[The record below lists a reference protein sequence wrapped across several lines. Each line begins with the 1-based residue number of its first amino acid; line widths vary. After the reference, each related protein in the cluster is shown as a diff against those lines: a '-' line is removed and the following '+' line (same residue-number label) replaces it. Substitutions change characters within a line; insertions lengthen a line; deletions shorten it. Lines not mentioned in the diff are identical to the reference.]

1 MGHAALDVKP
11 QGMGPAFFYGTLCHG
26 PLLQAVLGRLP
37 DTRPARLPGFALF
50 WVEGEDFPVVEAAPG
65 AVAEGLLA
73 EGLTEADQARLD
85 FYFGWSSGGA
95 REMAVDVDGA
105 EVTAR
110 VSLAR
115 AGRWRTGA
123 PWRLADWQ
131 ARFGDLAVATA
142 EDIMALYGQAP
153 AEAVA
158 ARREVMRVRAASRL
172 RARVDPAPAE
182 VRRATGPETV
192 TVVGRTQPY
201 ARFFAVEEYDL
212 SYPRFDGA
220 DSVVVNRAA
229 FVSGDAVTVL
239 PYDPPRDRVLLVE
252 QFRAG
257 PFARGDR
264 RPWSLEAVAGRIDPG
279 ETPEDAARREAE
291 EEAGL
296 TLGALLPVA
305 GYYSSP
311 GAKTEFLYSFVALA
325 DLPDGAAGVFGLA
338 EEAEDIR
345 GHLLG
350 FEALMALVASGE
362 VNNGPL
368 ILTALWLE
376 RERGR
381 LRGV

>member
-1 MGHAALDVKP
+1 MGRTALEVR
-11 QGMGPAFFYGTLCHG
+11 GTAFFYGTLCHG
-26 PLLQAVLGRLP
+26 PLLQVVLGRVAQ
-37 DTRPARLPGFALF
+37 TRAARLAGYAVH
-50 WVEGEDFPVVEAAPG
+50 WAQGEDFPVAEIRPG
-65 AVAEGLLA
+65 AFAEGVLV

-85 FYFGWSSGGA
+85 FYVGAFSGSA
-95 REMAVDVDGA
+95 QEMAVEVDGT
-105 EVTAR
+105 EVMAR
-110 VSLAR
+110 ISFAGE
-115 AGRWRTGA
+115 GRWRAGT

-131 ARFGDLAVATA
+131 ARFGDLVVATA

-153 AEAVA
+153 AQAVA
-158 ARREVMRVRAASRL
+158 RRREVMQVRAASRL
-172 RARVDPAPAE
+172 RAQANPAPAE
-182 VRRATGPETV
+182 VRRDTDREDI
-192 TVVGRTQPY
+192 TVVARNQPY

-220 DSVVVNRAA
+220 ESAVVNRAA

-239 PYDPPRDRVLLVE
+239 PYDPVRDRVLLVE

-264 RPWSLEAVAGRIDPG
+264 RPWLLEAVAGRIDPG
-279 ETPEDAARREAE
+279 ETPEGAARREAE

-296 TLGALLPVA
+296 VLGDLLPVA
-305 GYYSSP
+305 SYYSSP

-345 GHLLG
+345 GHLVG

-376 RERGR
+376 RERAR
-381 LRGV
+381 LRGM